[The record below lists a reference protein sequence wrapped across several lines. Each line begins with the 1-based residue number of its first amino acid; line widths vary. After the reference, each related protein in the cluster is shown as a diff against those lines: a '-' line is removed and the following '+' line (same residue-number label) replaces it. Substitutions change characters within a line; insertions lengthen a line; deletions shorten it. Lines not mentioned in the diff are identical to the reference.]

1 MKLFTLAGAP
11 LAYNSNVPLW
21 DAHPGMDELGEAGGA
36 AMKRHAMSKY
46 FGNGAGHVLR
56 QHNSAVLLFSWRG
69 RPDGSARYV
78 ERVNRY
84 TRDGVEYSSLAA
96 LLRAVEDE
104 HAQTQPQER
113 SSVE

>member
-1 MKLFTLAGAP
+1 
-11 LAYNSNVPLW
+11 
-21 DAHPGMDELGEAGGA
+21 
-36 AMKRHAMSKY
+36 MKRHAMSKY

-69 RPDGSARYV
+69 RPAGTARYV

-104 HAQTQPQER
+104 HTQTQPQER
-113 SSVE
+113 SSGE

>member
-1 MKLFTLAGAP
+1 
-11 LAYNSNVPLW
+11 
-21 DAHPGMDELGEAGGA
+21 
-36 AMKRHAMSKY
+36 MKRHPLSKS

-84 TRDGVEYSSLAA
+84 ARNGVEYPSLAA
-96 LLRAVEDE
+96 LLRAVEAE
-104 HAQTQPQER
+104 HARKER
-113 SSVE
+113 

>member
-1 MKLFTLAGAP
+1 MKLFTLAGSL
-11 LAYNSNVPLW
+11 LAYNINVPLW

-56 QHNSAVLLFSWRG
+56 QHNSAVLQFSWGG
-69 RPDGSARYV
+69 RPDGSARYI

-113 SSVE
+113 SSGE